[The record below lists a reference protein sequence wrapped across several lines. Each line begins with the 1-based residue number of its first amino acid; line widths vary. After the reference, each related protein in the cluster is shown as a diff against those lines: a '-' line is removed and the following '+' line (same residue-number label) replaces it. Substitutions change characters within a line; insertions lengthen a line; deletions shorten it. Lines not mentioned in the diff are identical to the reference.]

1 MLSISRR
8 EFLATVNGLAL
19 APLIL
24 PVGIARR
31 SGADDDRIH
40 LIAHRGG
47 IVDDAHPEN
56 SPLSLEAAIERG
68 YWMLEVDIRRARDGR
83 AVVQHDATFQRFYGD
98 PRAVADMTWAEVQQL
113 RATPGGTAPM
123 SFDDLCARCAGRI
136 RLMLDIKENDA
147 PDEFHQDL
155 IASLRRH
162 RLLDTTFSLSGG
174 RLPVLAGST
183 VAEAAD
189 RAALTTAVE
198 RGEKVSTRRF
208 LFELASVFDADA
220 LRLARQ
226 YQVTPVAAI
235 NTFRYARQGDGAWK
249 AAEADAR
256 RLLALGVRYFQID
269 SVYQHLF
276 IK

>member
-1 MLSISRR
+1 MLVISRR
-8 EFLATVNGLAL
+8 GFLTTLNGLAV
-19 APLIL
+19 APLLL
-24 PVGIARR
+24 PIH
-31 SGADDDRIH
+31 ADADGDRIH

-56 SPLSLEAAIERG
+56 SPSSVEAAIERG
-68 YWMLEVDIRRARDGR
+68 YWMIEVDIRRTSDGR
-83 AVVQHDATFQRFYGD
+83 AVVQHDANFQRFYGD
-98 PRAVADMTWAEVQQL
+98 PRAVADMTWAEVQKL
-113 RATPGGTAPM
+113 RATPGGSAPM

-136 RLMLDIKENDA
+136 RLMLDIKTNDA
-147 PDEFHQDL
+147 PDDFYQDL

-174 RLPVLAGST
+174 RLPELAGGV

-189 RAALTTAVE
+189 RAALAAAVA
-198 RGEKVSTRRF
+198 RGEKVSTRRY

-220 LRLARQ
+220 LNLAKQ
-226 YQVTPVAAI
+226 HQVTAVAAI
-235 NTFRYARQGDGAWK
+235 NTFRYARHGDGAAK

-269 SVYQHLF
+269 SVYEPLF
-276 IK
+276 VKR